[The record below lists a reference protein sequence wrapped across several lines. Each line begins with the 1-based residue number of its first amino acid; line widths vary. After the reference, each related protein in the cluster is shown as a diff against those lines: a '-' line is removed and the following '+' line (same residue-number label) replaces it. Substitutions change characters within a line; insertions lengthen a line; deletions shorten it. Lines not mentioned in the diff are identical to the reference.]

1 MKKRFLGFIIQT
13 LIAVLLFAP
22 QAFADWS
29 ITVTWT
35 PSIGPELASE
45 TVLYDGTERCT
56 VSSGD
61 SATCSF
67 ITPDLGGSV
76 VVRSTNSQG
85 AFTETTPVLVSSQP
99 TPAAGVNVHVT
110 YVAP

>member
-1 MKKRFLGFIIQT
+1 MKKHYLICIIQIF
-13 LIAVLLFAP
+13 IAILLCAP

-29 ITVTWT
+29 VNVTWT

-45 TVLYDGTERCT
+45 TVLYDGAERCT

-61 SATCSF
+61 PATCSF

-85 AFTETTPVLVSSQP
+85 AFTETTPVLVSNQP

-110 YVAP
+110 YVSP